1 MRKRASIRVCSNGS
15 LILCLLF
22 GTALAVA
29 ENPKPSQPGSV
40 MQQIAGTKITINYNR
55 PVARG
60 RELFGKLV
68 PYGTIW
74 NPGADDATSITISTP
89 ITVNGQKLAAGSY
102 TIWANPGPDE
112 WTWIFSKAYPVF
124 HIPYPGE
131 AKDAL
136 RLKLKPRAASHMET
150 LAFYFSVAD
159 GKKAELVLH
168 WGTVAVP
175 VEIVV
180 P

>member
-22 GTALAVA
+22 GTALAGA
-29 ENPKPSQPGSV
+29 QNPKPSQPGSV

>member
-1 MRKRASIRVCSNGS
+1 MFRQNLYRTLQIGASVVG
-15 LILCLLF
+15 LVL
-22 GTALAVA
+22 TAIASCA
-29 ENPKPSQPGSV
+29 QQPKPSQPGSV
-40 MQQIAGTKITINYNR
+40 MQQIAGTKITINYSR

-68 PYGTIW
+68 PYGTPW
-74 NPGADDATSITISTP
+74 NPGADDATNITISTP

-102 TIWANPGPDE
+102 TIWAIPGADE

-136 RLKLKPRAASHMET
+136 RLSVKPRTASHMET
-150 LAFYFSVAD
+150 LAFYFAVVD

-168 WGTVAVP
+168 WGNVAVP

>member
-1 MRKRASIRVCSNGS
+1 
-15 LILCLLF
+15 
-22 GTALAVA
+22 
-29 ENPKPSQPGSV
+29 
-40 MQQIAGTKITINYNR
+40 MQQIAGTKITINDNR

-89 ITVNGQKLAAGSY
+89 ITVNGQKLAAGAY

>member
-1 MRKRASIRVCSNGS
+1 MRLWAGRKICSCFMLLCISPLIAASVW
-15 LILCLLF
+15 
-22 GTALAVA
+22 AQ
-29 ENPKPSQPGSV
+29 NPKPSQPGSV
-40 MQQIAGTKITINYNR
+40 MQQVAGTKITINYNR

-68 PYGTIW
+68 PYGTVW
-74 NPGADDATSITISTP
+74 NPGADDATNITFSTAV
-89 ITVNGQKLAAGSY
+89 TVNGQKFAAGSY

-136 RLKLKPRAASHMET
+136 RLKVKPRAASHMET

-175 VEIVV
+175 IQIEV